1 MGTRVRKGPGCESCH
16 AGLSGRTGVFELISI
31 RQEERVIL
39 RNHFSPDLFRRQ
51 MKKQGQPTM
60 GEAALT
66 LMKQGIIPPSEAS
79 LITAGEE

>member
-1 MGTRVRKGPGCESCH
+1 
-16 AGLSGRTGVFELISI
+16 
-31 RQEERVIL
+31 
-39 RNHFSPDLFRRQ
+39 